1 MIMKSAIAQ
10 QIACPA
16 CDLLLQNIHTV
27 NGRNLFCPRCQTP
40 LYQKKVDSI
49 SKVLAISMA
58 GLLFYIPAIFM
69 PLLTLN
75 AMGMEQ
81 TGSIFDAFLC
91 FYNQQYFLVTILLF
105 FTSILF
111 PLIRLS
117 ILFTVSL
124 QLKIRLYSKSLFFL
138 FRTAH
143 HLDEWGMPDVYL
155 IAIIVS
161 IIKIHKMAS
170 IEYNIGFFCFILLV
184 LMTRATTSALDP
196 ECFWRALDKLK
207 IASSNRKSNGSK

>member
-1 MIMKSAIAQ
+1 MEPVTT

-16 CDLLLQNIHTV
+16 CDLLLQKIHIA
-27 NGRNLFCPRCQTP
+27 GGKKLFCPRCQTP
-40 LYQKKVDSI
+40 LYQNKVDSV

-58 GLLFYIPAIFM
+58 GLVVYIPAIFM

-81 TGSIFDAFLC
+81 SGSIFDAFLC
-91 FYNQQYFLVTILLF
+91 FYNQQYYLVTILLF
-105 FTSILF
+105 FTSVLF

-155 IAIIVS
+155 IALIVS
-161 IIKIHKMAS
+161 IVKIHKVAL
-170 IEYNIGFFCFILLV
+170 IEYNLGFYCFIFLV
-184 LMTRATTSALDP
+184 LMTRATSSALDP
-196 ECFWRALDKLK
+196 ECFWRELSQLK
-207 IASSNRKSNGSK
+207 SSSSENKDNV

>member
-1 MIMKSAIAQ
+1 MKPDIAQ

-16 CDLLLQNIHTV
+16 CDLLLQKIHTV
-27 NGRNLFCPRCQTP
+27 SGKKLFCPRCQT
-40 LYQKKVDSI
+40 LIYQKKVDSI
-49 SKVLAISMA
+49 TKVLAISTA
-58 GLLFYIPAIFM
+58 GLLFYIPAIFT

-81 TGSIFDAFLC
+81 NGSVFDAFLC
-91 FYNQQYFLVTILLF
+91 FYNQQYYLVTVLLF

-111 PLIRLS
+111 PFIRLS

-161 IIKIHKMAS
+161 IIKMHKIAT

-184 LMTRATTSALDP
+184 LMTRATTSALDN
-196 ECFWRALDKLK
+196 ECFWEELDKLK
-207 IASSNRKSNGSK
+207 SEASPKINDEVK

>member
-1 MIMKSAIAQ
+1 MESATAQ

-16 CDLLLQNIHTV
+16 CDLLLQKIHTV
-27 NGRNLFCPRCQTP
+27 SGKELFCPRCQTS
-40 LYQKKVDSI
+40 LYQKKVNSV
-49 SKVLAISMA
+49 SRVLAISIA

-69 PLLTLN
+69 PILTLN
-75 AMGMEQ
+75 TMGMEQ
-81 TGSIFDAFLC
+81 DGSVFDAFLC
-91 FYNQQYFLVTILLF
+91 FYNQQYYLVTILLF
-105 FTSILF
+105 LTSILF

-138 FRTAH
+138 FRTAQ

-161 IIKIHKMAS
+161 IIKIHKVAS

-184 LMTRATTSALDP
+184 LMTRAATSALEP
-196 ECFWRALDKLK
+196 ECFWQTLDELK
-207 IASSNRKSNGSK
+207 IASFTNKSNESQ